1 MQGCNDFT
9 SWAYIQLGN
18 IKNHNIIY
26 NIKVMKKY
34 IIPIILT
41 IILLIIYIVYKQIT
55 YTHITVQFHELR
67 PIEDKI
73 PVYYKGIVIGKATEK
88 KHTDDYNHTL
98 IKVVLYPKNLHLPLN
113 TEVELRQLMKNKK
126 HRDYLELLY
135 PETPSDKL
143 IADGSYLKGYTT
155 LDMETFIRNQR
166 PEDMESIKKNLSEA
180 SENLNTALGGLSDL
194 FVILQDTVNENRA
207 NMRNSTSNI
216 QKTTANVNQITAK
229 VSNSINQ
236 KELEDTLDNINTS
249 INNIKQSTT
258 EINTLTSDINRNMPT
273 VSSTIENTNNLI
285 ANTNAITCG
294 IRQTLRK
301 RFGGLRLIFGKTI
314 NEPECR
320 ACGN

>member
-1 MQGCNDFT
+1 M
-9 SWAYIQLGN
+9 QLGN
-18 IKNHNIIY
+18 NKNYNIIY

-73 PVYYKGIVIGKATEK
+73 PVYYKGIVIGKAIEK

-166 PEDMESIKKNLSEA
+166 PEDMENIKKNLSEA

-229 VSNSINQ
+229 VNNSINQ
-236 KELEDTLDNINTS
+236 KELEDTLNNINTS

-258 EINTLTSDINRNMPT
+258 EINTLTSDINRNIPA

-314 NEPECR
+314 NEPECHT
-320 ACGN
+320 CGN

>member
-1 MQGCNDFT
+1 M
-9 SWAYIQLGN
+9 QLGN
-18 IKNHNIIY
+18 IKNYNIIY

-73 PVYYKGIVIGKATEK
+73 PVYYKGIVIGKAIEK

-166 PEDMESIKKNLSEA
+166 PEDMENIKKNLSEA

-194 FVILQDTVNENRA
+194 FVILQDTVNENRT
-207 NMRNSTSNI
+207 NMQNSTSNI

-229 VSNSINQ
+229 VNNSINQ
-236 KELEDTLDNINTS
+236 KELEDTLYNINTS

-258 EINTLTSDINRNMPT
+258 EINTLASDINRNMPA
-273 VSSTIENTNNLI
+273 VSSTIENTNNLL

-301 RFGGLRLIFGKTI
+301 RFSGLRLIFGKTI
-314 NEPECR
+314 NEPECHT
-320 ACGN
+320 CGN